1 VLLEPPRHGRRRQAG
16 SDGRWQSIHHRPSII
31 VLLNRGLLHA
41 EAVPLPTP
49 ALPLGF
55 STAGDAADG
64 LLFGW
69 DLATVQQW
77 VLVYL
82 GLSSL
87 GFVVVWVVGYL
98 RRR

>member
-1 VLLEPPRHGRRRQAG
+1 MAQAGRNKSGRGVGRLPIPIILASNVLLEKAHLP
-16 SDGRWQSIHHRPSII
+16 
-31 VLLNRGLLHA
+31 A

-77 VLVYL
+77 VLIYL

-87 GFVVVWVVGYL
+87 GFIIVWVVGYL
-98 RRR
+98 RRK